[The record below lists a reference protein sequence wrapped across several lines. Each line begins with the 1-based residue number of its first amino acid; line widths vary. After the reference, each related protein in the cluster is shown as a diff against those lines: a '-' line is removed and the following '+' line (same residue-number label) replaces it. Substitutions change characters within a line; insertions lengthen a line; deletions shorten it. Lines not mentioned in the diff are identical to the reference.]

1 MTSHTVALE
10 PTENS
15 RSSRC
20 RETRYTVSTRVGTP
34 RAGSKRTHRDAVPVF
49 VDHHDAE
56 EHAEREEE
64 EAVDVVLDGVADS
77 NREREEDD
85 LRDGEERGAEHDVAD
100 RPAVLKR
107 AEDKDEL
114 RDDVDDGTDEWP
126 EDVDDP
132 ESDGLRIVEPGDVLE
147 RGNRD
152 EERYTEHDERRYPEE
167 LDG

>member
-1 MTSHTVALE
+1 M
-10 PTENS
+10 
-15 RSSRC
+15 
-20 RETRYTVSTRVGTP
+20 
-34 RAGSKRTHRDAVPVF
+34 
-49 VDHHDAE
+49 
-56 EHAEREEE
+56 
-64 EAVDVVLDGVADS
+64 LDGIAYCDTEGKQD
-77 NREREEDD
+77 N
-85 LRDGEERGAEHDVAD
+85 LRNGEERGAEHDVAD

-114 RDDVDDGTDEWP
+114 RDDVYDGTDEWP